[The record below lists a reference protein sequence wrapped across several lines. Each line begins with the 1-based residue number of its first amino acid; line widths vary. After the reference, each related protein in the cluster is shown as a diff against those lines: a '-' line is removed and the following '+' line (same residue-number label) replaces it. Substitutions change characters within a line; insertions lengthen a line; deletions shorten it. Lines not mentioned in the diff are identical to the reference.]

1 MAGEHTEKAVV
12 VVYLWNSCY
21 GQMIAPG
28 GRNARAVSLK
38 TSSGPRPAT
47 KAHEI
52 DFIHGKTYKMFVS
65 IIGVQLQP
73 NIERQ

>member
-28 GRNARAVSLK
+28 GWNARAVSLK

-47 KAHEI
+47 KVHEI

>member
-1 MAGEHTEKAVV
+1 
-12 VVYLWNSCY
+12 
-21 GQMIAPG
+21 MIAPG
-28 GRNARAVSLK
+28 GRNVRAVSLK

-47 KAHEI
+47 KVHEI
-52 DFIHGKTYKMFVS
+52 DFIQGKTYKMFVS

>member
-1 MAGEHTEKAVV
+1 
-12 VVYLWNSCY
+12 
-21 GQMIAPG
+21 MIALG

-38 TSSGPRPAT
+38 TSSSPRPAT
-47 KAHEI
+47 KVHEI

>member
-1 MAGEHTEKAVV
+1 
-12 VVYLWNSCY
+12 
-21 GQMIAPG
+21 MIALG

-38 TSSGPRPAT
+38 TSSGPRPAA
-47 KAHEI
+47 KVHEI
-52 DFIHGKTYKMFVS
+52 DFIHGETYKKSVS